1 MELIL
6 FLILAVMAVVAGA
19 GVVLLRNPVH
29 SALAL
34 IANMLTLAGFYIMLN
49 AQFLAGIQVFVY
61 TGGVIMLFV
70 FVIMLL
76 QPGREVGP
84 TDRLKA
90 QIPVA
95 VLFGFGLLGLLGL
108 TLLTPSLSGTPGTL
122 TPEQLGSVEEL
133 GRFLFTDYLY
143 PFEITSLLLLIGV
156 IGAVILGKR
165 KV

>member
-1 MELIL
+1 MELTL
-6 FLILAVMAVVAGA
+6 FLLFALIAVVAGA
-19 GVVLLRNPVH
+19 GVILLRNPVH

-34 IANMLTLAGFYIMLN
+34 IVNMLTLAAFYIMLN

-70 FVIMLL
+70 FIIMLL

-90 QIPVA
+90 QLPVA
-95 VLFGFGLLGLLGL
+95 WLVGVALLVLLGVVLFTSAL
-108 TLLTPSLSGTPGTL
+108 TGTPGNL
-122 TPEQLGSVEEL
+122 TPEQFGSLEEL
-133 GRFLFTDYLY
+133 GKFLFTNYLY

-156 IGAVILGKR
+156 IGAVLLGKR